1 MQKLRKTPP
10 KFRNETAER
19 AFWQRNDSAAFID
32 WKRAHWTRFPN
43 LRTSTRTISL
53 RLPQSMLDEL
63 KALANQRDIPY
74 QSLLKVFL
82 AERIARERGTG
93 AFRGEAG
100 AGAGA
105 GAVDVSGAVGLEIG

>member
-1 MQKLRKTPP
+1 MKKRGKRRPP
-10 KFRNETAER
+10 HSSEAAESD
-19 AFWQRNDSAAFID
+19 FWQRHDSVDFID
-32 WKRAHWTRFPN
+32 WKRAQWTRFPN

-53 RLPQSMLDEL
+53 RLPESMLDEL

-93 AFRGEAG
+93 AFRAGIGEG
-100 AGAGA
+100 G
-105 GAVDVSGAVGLEIG
+105 VSDTTTLELR